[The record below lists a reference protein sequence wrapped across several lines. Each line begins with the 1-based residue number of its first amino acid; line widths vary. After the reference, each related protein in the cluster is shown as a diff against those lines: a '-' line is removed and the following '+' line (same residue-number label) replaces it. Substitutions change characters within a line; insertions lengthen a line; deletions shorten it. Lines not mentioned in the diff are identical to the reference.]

1 MNKETL
7 SSTMKDLL
15 HVCINKD
22 ISTWQEVKR
31 YAEKHS
37 KYDKLSL
44 RDIDTVFKE
53 LIRQF

>member
-1 MNKETL
+1 
-7 SSTMKDLL
+7 MKDLL